1 MALDPDTDRHNS
13 SHPRTVAIAG
23 GGSGA
28 GKTAVALNLGL
39 TLARQGNRVLL
50 LDGDTGPSSL
60 SAQLGLE
67 SGKDLSSTLGGDF
80 RLEEA
85 LAKTDYDLAVLPGAG
100 ALRHCLDMDQ
110 RDAMNVLRALAN
122 LERAYDYVLVDAGS
136 AMDLPGLH
144 MVASSALACMVVTP
158 DPETLK
164 QVFSLIRHLRKR
176 GYRRAPSIVVNMAS
190 GASQAQSIFQRLDG
204 AVGRHLGDSLHYL
217 GAIWRDET
225 LRQSLVTG
233 VPVAMLPVSDPS
245 CRQFHTL
252 ADMLAVRLSRSPA
265 PKSGVGGYWQSV
277 IRRRHKRESYQ
288 KDEPVD
294 QPGSEEQRLS
304 AAMDELDVLLGRQ
317 LDPMLRY
324 EAFNRFFALLGR
336 SLDADTI
343 EFIQTG
349 LAVMPW
355 ENMQPGDRQHMAT
368 HLRHLA
374 DQITPPEDE
383 NPEAPAAAPA
393 ETSAP
398 LFDRISPGEQER
410 LVRALREQP
419 ADVSLDQ
426 LLRALASHG
435 TDHF

>member
-13 SHPRTVAIAG
+13 SHPRTVAITG

-50 LDGDTGPSSL
+50 LDGDIGPSSV
-60 SAQLGLE
+60 SARLGLE
-67 SGKDLSSTLGGDF
+67 SGKDLAGALEGHF
-80 RLEEA
+80 RPDEA
-85 LAKTDYDLAVLPGAG
+85 LAKTDYDLAVLPGAA

-110 RDAMNVLRALAN
+110 RDAMNTLQALAD

-136 AMDLPGLH
+136 AMDLSGLH

-164 QVFSLIRHLRKR
+164 QVFSLIRQLKKR
-176 GYRRAPSIVVNMAS
+176 GYRRAPGVVVNMAS
-190 GASQAQSIFQRLDG
+190 GVSQAQSIFQRLDG

-217 GAIWRDET
+217 GALWRDET
-225 LRQSLVTG
+225 LRHSDVTG

-252 ADMLAVRLSRSPA
+252 ADMLAVRLSRMPA
-265 PKSGVGGYWQSV
+265 TKAGVAGYWQSV
-277 IRRRHKRESYQ
+277 IRRRHKKESFH
-288 KDEPVD
+288 KDEPVER
-294 QPGSEEQRLS
+294 PVSEEQRLS
-304 AAMDELDVLLGRQ
+304 AALDELDLLLGRQ

-324 EAFNRFFALLGR
+324 DAFNRFFALLGR

-355 ENMQPGDRQHMAT
+355 ENMQPGDRQHMAA

-374 DQITPPEDE
+374 DQITAPEDE
-383 NPEAPAAAPA
+383 NPAELAAVPA

-410 LVRALREQP
+410 LVQALREQP

-426 LLRALASHG
+426 LLRVLASHG
-435 TDHF
+435 TGHF